1 MNKLIFPIIL
11 ILAAIG
17 IYVTFTQ
24 PHYETVKELMA
35 RNQDYQKVFD
45 DADGLLRKRDDLIV
59 KLNKI
64 RPSDKVRIAK
74 LIPDSIDNV
83 RLVIDINDGITA
95 RYGVGIK
102 NIRFESSSDDK
113 ALQSGQSGTASVA
126 TAVNKGLKK
135 DSPNIIEN
143 KDYNSVTLNFTI
155 VASYSTFLKI
165 LRDLESSLRIVDVT
179 SLSFKSTDTSDVY
192 QYDVGIK
199 THWLK

>member
-17 IYVTFTQ
+17 IFVTFTQ
-24 PHYETVKELMA
+24 PHYDTVRELML
-35 RNQDYQKVFD
+35 RSQDYQKVFA
-45 DADGLLRKRDDLIV
+45 DADGLLRKRDSLTID
-59 KLNKI
+59 LNKI
-64 RPSDKVRIAK
+64 RPSDKARISK

-83 RLVIDINDGITA
+83 RLVIDINDGITS

-102 NIRFESSSDDK
+102 NIRFETPPEDK
-113 ALQSGQSGTASVA
+113 TTPAGQAVAATTVVSKTAR
-126 TAVNKGLKK
+126 K
-135 DSPNIIEN
+135 DVPTITEN

-155 VASYSTFLKI
+155 VAPYNTFLKI

-179 SLSFKSTDTSDVY
+179 AISFRSTDASDVY
-192 QYDVGIK
+192 QYDLGIK

>member
-17 IYVTFTQ
+17 IFVTFTQ
-24 PHYETVKELMA
+24 PHYETVKELMV
-35 RNQDYQKVFD
+35 RSQDYQKVFD

-64 RPSDKVRIAK
+64 RPSDKTRIAK

-102 NIRFESSSDDK
+102 NIRFESVAEDK
-113 ALQSGQSGTASVA
+113 ATQAGQAGTASV
-126 TAVNKGLKK
+126 VNTSSKILKK

-155 VASYSTFLKI
+155 VAQYSTFLKI

-179 SLSFKSTDTSDVY
+179 SLSFRSTDNGDVY